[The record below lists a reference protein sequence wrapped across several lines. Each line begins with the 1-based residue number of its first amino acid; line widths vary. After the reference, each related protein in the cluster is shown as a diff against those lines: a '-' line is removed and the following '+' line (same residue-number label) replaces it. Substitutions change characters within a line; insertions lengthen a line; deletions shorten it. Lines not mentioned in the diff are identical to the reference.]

1 MNPSVNAERGDEKAE
16 RYNCCSQV
24 NHCIDLTDRILVSQ
38 KLECGFDSISF
49 TSAERS
55 AYQIRLKARSISRT
69 E

>member
-1 MNPSVNAERGDEKAE
+1 
-16 RYNCCSQV
+16 
-24 NHCIDLTDRILVSQ
+24 LTDRILVSQ

-49 TSAERS
+49 NSAERS